1 MSHRLIQPPVFKDNC
16 RVYKSAARIAC
27 RPDVALEFGPGIP
40 LRRGSA
46 SGDFAGRSCKICKF
60 CRLST
65 CPAPA
70 SPGAQAARS
79 TPFARSSC
87 SGSRTTPSHRGR
99 STSGSSSPRLFSWRL
114 VPCCTSCCT
123 SCPTTA
129 AARTR
134 KRHEVRRKLRRE
146 LRRELRRVL
155 RRDLRRREL
164 RRELRREPRRELRRE
179 LRREGGQEH
188 VDVRRRVRVQGR
200 LQERQDG
207 GQVHVHRRG
216 RVRGRLEERRAQEEG
231 SQASRARGRRAQEE
245 GGQVGF
251 EVNFPSGRARATF
264 EILRIL
270 KHPYFGESSRNSV
283 KFVKTYFGVIVSPAL
298 MTKMEKR

>member
-1 MSHRLIQPPVFKDNC
+1 MLIPWPRHRSRYRPSSFCWRSGFFAVRSSDPSAPGFRSGGAVAERGVLVAHRLLQPPVFKDNC

-27 RPDVALEFGPGIP
+27 RPAVALEFGPGIP

-65 CPAPA
+65 SCPAPA

-146 LRRELRRVL
+146 L
-155 RRDLRRREL
+155 
-164 RRELRREPRRELRRE
+164 
-179 LRREGGQEH
+179 
-188 VDVRRRVRVQGR
+188 
-200 LQERQDG
+200 
-207 GQVHVHRRG
+207 
-216 RVRGRLEERRAQEEG
+216 
-231 SQASRARGRRAQEE
+231 
-245 GGQVGF
+245 
-251 EVNFPSGRARATF
+251 
-264 EILRIL
+264 
-270 KHPYFGESSRNSV
+270 
-283 KFVKTYFGVIVSPAL
+283 
-298 MTKMEKR
+298 